1 MLAWYSLIVDIKLSS
16 TKSAKIPLWRGD
28 DPSTIASS
36 FGLIYSLDAVA
47 QQLLID
53 VLLRSMQD
61 HGLDPPPR
69 EAVLGSEAAVDVAV
83 AAGVPST
90 HISAT
95 SVRESMITSLIHE
108 VQDDASDASETPDE
122 EFSDYGSSGDDF
134 SLQTKSIDEPGVAD
148 GIVEA
153 ETEVDS

>member
-1 MLAWYSLIVDIKLSS
+1 MIVDIKLSS

-36 FGLIYSLDAVA
+36 FGLIYSLDAAA

-61 HGLDPPPR
+61 HGLDPPST
-69 EAVLGSEAAVDVAV
+69 ETVLGSEAVVAV

-108 VQDDASDASETPDE
+108 VQDDASEASETPDE
-122 EFSDYGSSGDDF
+122 DFSDYGSSGDDF
-134 SLQTKSIDEPGVAD
+134 SLQTKSIDERGVAD
-148 GIVEA
+148 EIVEA

>member
-36 FGLIYSLDAVA
+36 FGLIYSLDAAA

-61 HGLDPPPR
+61 HGLDPPST
-69 EAVLGSEAAVDVAV
+69 ETVLGSEAVVAV

-108 VQDDASDASETPDE
+108 VQDDASEASETPDE

-134 SLQTKSIDEPGVAD
+134 SLQTKSIDERGVAD
-148 GIVEA
+148 EIVEA
-153 ETEVDS
+153 ETEIDS

>member
-36 FGLIYSLDAVA
+36 FGLIYSLDAAA

-61 HGLDPPPR
+61 HGLDPPST
-69 EAVLGSEAAVDVAV
+69 ETVLGSEAVVAV

-108 VQDDASDASETPDE
+108 VQDDASEASETPDE
-122 EFSDYGSSGDDF
+122 DFSDYGSSGDDF
-134 SLQTKSIDEPGVAD
+134 SLQTKSIDERGVAD
-148 GIVEA
+148 EIVEA
-153 ETEVDS
+153 ETEIDS